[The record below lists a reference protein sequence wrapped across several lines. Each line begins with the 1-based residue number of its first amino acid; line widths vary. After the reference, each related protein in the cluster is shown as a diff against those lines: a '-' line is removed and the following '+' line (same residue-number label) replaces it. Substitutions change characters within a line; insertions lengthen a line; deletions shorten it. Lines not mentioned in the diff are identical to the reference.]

1 MAGRMLSTRE
11 AAEFLGLNEKKVYSL
26 ARAGKIPAVRLT
38 GKWLFPQA
46 TLEEWLE
53 GKAREGVGVGAAKE
67 QAKEQEGASSR
78 PSPLAALVVAGSDD
92 PLFRSLLRDMNR
104 RPEQG
109 LLAFAELGSA
119 GGLRALAG
127 GLADLACSH
136 LEEEGVYNLPFL
148 PRLAPGMR
156 GRMITVA
163 HRRQGILTAPRN
175 PLGLRTVADFAR
187 RPGLRIVNRQ
197 PGSGTRL
204 LLDSELR
211 KAGVEPEDLA
221 GYKTEVTTHE
231 EAALRVLRG
240 GADAAI
246 ACEWAGRQA
255 GLGFV
260 PLREERFDLIVP
272 REAGKRTAGSL
283 VEALRA
289 PSFRRRG
296 ASWPGYDLR
305 ETGVVQ
311 AEF

>member
-1 MAGRMLSTRE
+1 MRSA
-11 AAEFLGLNEKKVYSL
+11 
-26 ARAGKIPAVRLT
+26 
-38 GKWLFPQA
+38 
-46 TLEEWLE
+46 
-53 GKAREGVGVGAAKE
+53 
-67 QAKEQEGASSR
+67 
-78 PSPLAALVVAGSDD
+78 LAALVIAGSDD
-92 PLFRSLLRDMNR
+92 PLFRSLLRDLNR

-109 LLAFAELGSA
+109 LLAFAKLGSA
-119 GGLRALAG
+119 GGLRAVAG
-127 GLADLACSH
+127 GLADLACCH
-136 LEEEGVYNLPFL
+136 LAEEGEYTLPFL
-148 PRLAPGMR
+148 PRLAPGLR
-156 GRMITVA
+156 GRLITVA
-163 HRRQGILTAPRN
+163 HRRQGILTAPGN
-175 PLGLRTVADFAR
+175 PHGIASLADLG

-211 KAGVEPEDLA
+211 RAGAEPESVA
-221 GYKTEVTTHE
+221 GYRTEVSTHE

-240 GADAAI
+240 EADAAI

-272 REAGKRTAGSL
+272 REAGKRAAGSL

>member
-1 MAGRMLSTRE
+1 MAGRMLSTRQ

-26 ARAGKIPAVRLT
+26 ARAGRIPAVRLT

-46 TLEEWLE
+46 TLAEWLE
-53 GKAREGVGVGAAKE
+53 GRARQGVGMGAGAVK
-67 QAKEQEGASSR
+67 EGAS
-78 PSPLAALVVAGSDD
+78 PPPAVAALVVAGSDD
-92 PLFRSLLRDMNR
+92 PLFRSLLRDMNLQ
-104 RPEQG
+104 PERG

-136 LEEEGVYNLPFL
+136 LEEEGEYNLPFL
-148 PRLAPGMR
+148 PRLAPGVR
-156 GRMITVA
+156 GRMVTVA

-175 PLGLRTVADFAR
+175 PLGLRSVADLAR
-187 RPGLRIVNRQ
+187 RPGVRIVNRQ

-211 KAGVEPEDLA
+211 KAGVEPESLP
-221 GYKTEVTTHE
+221 GYRTEVSTHE

-240 GADAAI
+240 EADAAI

-272 REAGKRTAGSL
+272 REAGKRAAEGL
-283 VEALRA
+283 VQALRA
-289 PSFRRRG
+289 PSFHRRG
-296 ASWPGYDLR
+296 AAWPGYDLR

>member
-1 MAGRMLSTRE
+1 MGEMLSTAE
-11 AAEFLGLNEKKVYSL
+11 AAELLGLNEKKIYSL

-38 GKWLFPQA
+38 GKWIFPRA

-53 GKAREGVGVGAAKE
+53 SLARGGVRGEVPRAR
-67 QAKEQEGASSR
+67 R
-78 PSPLAALVVAGSDD
+78 PAALVLAGSDD
-92 PLFRSLLRDMNR
+92 PLFRSLLRGLNR
-104 RPEQG
+104 QPEQG

-136 LEEEGVYNLPFL
+136 LEEEGEFNLPFL
-148 PRLAPGMR
+148 PRLAPGVR
-156 GRMITVA
+156 GRVVTVA

-175 PLGLRTVADFAR
+175 PLGLRSVADLAR

-204 LLDSELR
+204 LLDAELR
-211 KAGVEPEDLA
+211 RAGAEPESLP
-221 GYKTEVTTHE
+221 GYKIEVSTHE
-231 EAALRVLRG
+231 EAALRVVRG
-240 GADAAI
+240 EADAAI

-272 REAGKRTAGSL
+272 REAGRRAGSL
-283 VEALRA
+283 VEALRS

-296 ASWPGYDLR
+296 AAWPGYDLR
-305 ETGVVQ
+305 ETGTVQ

>member
-11 AAEFLGLNEKKVYSL
+11 AAKFLGLNEKKVYSL
-26 ARAGKIPAVRLT
+26 ARAEKIPAVRLT

-53 GKAREGVGVGAAKE
+53 GQARAGVGGGAVKE
-67 QAKEQEGASSR
+67 RA
-78 PSPLAALVVAGSDD
+78 SPLAALVIAGSDD
-92 PLFRSLLRDMNR
+92 PLFRSLLRDLNR
-104 RPEQG
+104 QPEQG
-109 LLAFAELGSA
+109 LFAFAELGSA

-136 LEEEGVYNLPFL
+136 LEEEGEYNLPFL
-148 PRLAPGMR
+148 PRLAPGLR
-156 GRMITVA
+156 GRMVTVA

-175 PLGLRTVADFAR
+175 PLGLRTVADLAR
-187 RPGLRIVNRQ
+187 RPGVRIVNRQ

-211 KAGVEPEDLA
+211 RAGAEPESVA
-221 GYKTEVTTHE
+221 GYRTEVSTHE

-240 GADAAI
+240 EADAAI

-272 REAGKRTAGSL
+272 REAGKRAAGSL